1 MDLFSLGF
9 GFILGVIVYTLVIYI
24 AVKKIKKK
32 KLKDLQDKKGVL
44 IDGTTSFK
52 AKENKLNK

>member
-24 AVKKIKKK
+24 AVKKVKKK
-32 KLKDLQDKKGVL
+32 KLKELEAKKGVL
-44 IDGTTSFK
+44 IDARTSFK
-52 AKENKLNK
+52 AKENKSNK